1 MYIAQ
6 KERQK
11 RKKEFYNMI
20 MKTIIFLN
28 GWKVWFAHKL
38 WCISHVFKGRHT
50 LKIFDIYR
58 YVYKTGKY
66 GKIMPKITRENHF
79 RVFLED
85 LFIFILI
92 FKMYAKMKI

>member
-1 MYIAQ
+1 MHL
-6 KERQK
+6 
-11 RKKEFYNMI
+11 
-20 MKTIIFLN
+20 T
-28 GWKVWFAHKL
+28 
-38 WCISHVFKGRHT
+38 CIQGQT
-50 LKIFDIYR
+50 YDIYR

-85 LFIFILI
+85 LFILI

>member
-20 MKTIIFLN
+20 MKTIIFFN
-28 GWKVWFAHKL
+28 GWKVWFAYKL
-38 WCISHVFKGRHT
+38 WCIWHVFKGRLT

-85 LFIFILI
+85 LFILI
-92 FKMYAKMKI
+92 FKMYAKIKI